1 MRGENRG
8 KGKYLRKWI
17 LIALPAAFLLAAAAV
32 LIGNAVIKGQTAPWI
47 LTEEQAKSVQTDC
60 ILVLGAGVRDNG
72 SPSHMLEDRLKKA
85 IELYRAEISPKL
97 LMSGDHGRVGYN
109 EVGVMKRYAVR
120 EGVPESN
127 VFMDHAGFST
137 YESLR
142 RAKEVFGVQKV
153 LIVTQGYHLYRAL
166 YIARQLGL
174 EAYGVG
180 ADLHEDP
187 NVPNFGTKGR
197 GPRLCRGMVIAIE
210 PMVNAG
216 ADGVLER
223 PDHWTVV
230 TKDGSLSAHYE
241 HTLALTA
248 DGPLLLTK
256 VD

>member
-17 LIALPAAFLLAAAAV
+17 LIALPAVLLLAAAAV

-47 LTEEQAKSVQTDC
+47 LTEEQAEEMQTDC

-180 ADLHEDP
+180 ADLRLYR
-187 NVPNFGTKGR
+187 GQAGR
-197 GPRLCRGMVIAIE
+197 EVREIAARIKDAVFCCFMPE
-210 PMVNAG
+210 PTYLGEAIPISG
-216 ADGVLER
+216 DGNLTN
-223 PDHWTVV
+223 D
-230 TKDGSLSAHYE
+230 KAYE
-241 HTLALTA
+241 ELMEGELTIS
-248 DGPLLLTK
+248 
-256 VD
+256 